1 MLRRFTKEK
10 QSRVL
15 SFSSLLVEQIHL
27 QHATSQ
33 EYASKHS
40 PYSMKLHKKEH
51 SKLSPKQQALMM
63 YSCCSLSY
71 YLLLV
76 VLR

>member
-1 MLRRFTKEK
+1 MLWRSTKEK

-15 SFSSLLVEQIHL
+15 SFSSELAKQIHL
-27 QHATSQ
+27 QHAAAQ

-40 PYSMKLHKKEH
+40 PYRITLHKKEH

-76 VLR
+76 LLR